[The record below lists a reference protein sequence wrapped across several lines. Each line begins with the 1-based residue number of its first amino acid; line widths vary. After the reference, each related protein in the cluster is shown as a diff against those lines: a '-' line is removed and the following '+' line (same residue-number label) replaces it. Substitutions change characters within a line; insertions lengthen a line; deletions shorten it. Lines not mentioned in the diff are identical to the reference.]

1 MYLIISYF
9 LLPSSPTLLTSDEVL
24 LRVGGTR
31 LRVQGCVVHVGH
43 VVEVVLHDTVA
54 LWRQAGA
61 YDVELLLGYVQD
73 LGHDLGLLV
82 LVDRGVE
89 LVVEFHLAL
98 GRRRGLHTA
107 LTPADVPLSLYG
119 DVLPAAVPGPHRR
132 VGLVGLLALVE
143 DRAVLGL
150 DLHVN
155 SDLLPVLLHELE
167 GVGPG
172 GQEVGCEL
180 DAEGDGLPVG
190 SQPDAV
196 CVALCVARAV
206 EGSIR
211 LLYRVL
217 GVLLGQL
224 LVVERRAGSWGRLIG
239 LALLLEDHVDYLL

>member
-107 LTPADVPLSLYG
+107 LTPADVPLGPGHGVIGLQAEGEVPPSLYG
-119 DVLPAAVPGPHRR
+119 DVLPAAV
-132 VGLVGLLALVE
+132 
-143 DRAVLGL
+143 
-150 DLHVN
+150 
-155 SDLLPVLLHELE
+155 
-167 GVGPG
+167 
-172 GQEVGCEL
+172 
-180 DAEGDGLPVG
+180 
-190 SQPDAV
+190 
-196 CVALCVARAV
+196 
-206 EGSIR
+206 
-211 LLYRVL
+211 
-217 GVLLGQL
+217 
-224 LVVERRAGSWGRLIG
+224 
-239 LALLLEDHVDYLL
+239 